1 MYNPIQQ
8 TKLKV
13 PTKTPS
19 LFEQTMN
26 FWQFCKQTMRLFAI
40 LFANIR
46 EKFIDLDKIPAH
58 RTY

>member
-26 FWQFCKQTMRLFAI
+26 FWQFCKQTMRLFA
-40 LFANIR
+40 NIR